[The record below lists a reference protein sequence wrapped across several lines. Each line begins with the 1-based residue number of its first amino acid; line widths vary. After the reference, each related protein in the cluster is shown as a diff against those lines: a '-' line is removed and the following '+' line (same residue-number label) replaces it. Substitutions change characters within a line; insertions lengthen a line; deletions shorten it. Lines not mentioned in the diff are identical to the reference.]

1 MAEHRIRGRVAVVTG
16 ASSGIGEEIAV
27 LLAAR
32 GARLALGARRR
43 TELDEVAAACRALGA
58 EVLALPTDV
67 TVRAQAEGLV
77 AAAIEQ
83 WGRVDI
89 VVANAGQMFR
99 IPVRDLAY
107 DDVVA
112 AMEVNYF
119 GAVAPVLAALP
130 AMIERGNGQIV
141 LLGSL
146 ESRKGVPHEGAYA
159 ATKFAIAGFGDVA
172 RQELHEYGVTVTT
185 AFFGRVDAEMIAP
198 LRVSPIQPKIPA
210 AKAARAIIRG
220 IEKRKPEVVV
230 PAVRGRLFFLAAA
243 LSPRLADFVNR
254 LLRVS
259 GTWEG

>member
-1 MAEHRIRGRVAVVTG
+1 MAEDRIRGKVAVLTG
-16 ASSGIGEEIAV
+16 ASGGIGEETAV
-27 LLAAR
+27 QLAAR

-43 TELDEVAAACRALGA
+43 SELDETAAACRTLGA
-58 EVLALPTDV
+58 DVLAFPTDV
-67 TVRAQAEGLV
+67 TDRAQAEGLV
-77 AAAIEQ
+77 AAAAEQ

-89 VVANAGQMFR
+89 VIANAGQMFR
-99 IPVRDLAY
+99 IPVRDLTL

-119 GAVAPVLAALP
+119 GAVATVLAALP
-130 AMIERGNGQIV
+130 GMIERGEGHIV

-172 RQELHEYGVTVTT
+172 RQELREHGIAVTT

-210 AKAARAIIRG
+210 ARAARAIVRG
-220 IEKRKPEVVV
+220 IDKRKAEVVV

-254 LLRVS
+254 LIGAS
-259 GTWEG
+259 GTWEE